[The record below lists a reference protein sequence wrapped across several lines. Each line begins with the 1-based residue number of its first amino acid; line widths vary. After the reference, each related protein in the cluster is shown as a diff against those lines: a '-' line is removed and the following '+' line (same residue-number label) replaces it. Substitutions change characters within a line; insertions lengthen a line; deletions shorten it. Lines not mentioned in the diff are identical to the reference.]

1 MALTFTGAEGS
12 FKLEYSSSDS
22 DVEKA
27 ARDDRAGVGAG
38 RAGVGIPEK
47 LGVPRML
54 VSLSV
59 MKLQTFVTRAMMLG
73 DWRRVVML
81 SGM

>member
-1 MALTFTGAEGS
+1 M
-12 FKLEYSSSDS
+12 
-22 DVEKA
+22 EKA
-27 ARDDRAGVGAG
+27 ATDDRAGAGTG
-38 RAGVGIPEK
+38 RAAVGFPEK

-59 MKLQTFVTRAMMLG
+59 MKLQTLVMRAMMLG